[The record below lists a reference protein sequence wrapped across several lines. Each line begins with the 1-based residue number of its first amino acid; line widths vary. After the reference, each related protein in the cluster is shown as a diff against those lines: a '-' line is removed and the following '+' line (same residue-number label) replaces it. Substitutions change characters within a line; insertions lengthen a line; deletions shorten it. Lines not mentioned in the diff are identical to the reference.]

1 MVKASKSK
9 KRRIEEFDFQ
19 PGRVL
24 AGKYEVLSRLGAGW
38 EGEVFK
44 VREINM
50 GIVRAAKFFYPHRN
64 PRDRNAN
71 FYAKKL
77 HKLRVCDILIQYHT
91 HETIRFKGTP
101 VTFLVSDYVEGE
113 QLFELLKRQPGK
125 RFTVFEGLHLLH
137 SLASGIECIHLLGD
151 YHGDIHD
158 ENIIVNRYGLGFDV
172 KLVDLFHWGAAKA
185 SNIHQDVCDLI
196 RVFYDVIGGAKRYAR
211 HPPVVKEICCGLKRT
226 LILQKFRAAGQLRE
240 HLESVEWD

>member
-1 MVKASKSK
+1 MRANKSK
-9 KRRIEEFDFQ
+9 ERRIEAFDFQ

-77 HKLRVCDILIQYHT
+77 HKLRFCDILIQYHT
-91 HETIRFKGTP
+91 HETIQYKRTP
-101 VTFLVSDYVEGE
+101 ITFLVSDYVEGE
-113 QLFELLKRQPGK
+113 LLCELLKRQPGK
-125 RFTVFEGLHLLH
+125 RLTVFEGLHLLH
-137 SLASGIECIHLLGD
+137 RLSSGIECIHLLGD
-151 YHGDIHD
+151 YHGDLHD
-158 ENIIVNRYGLGFDV
+158 ENIIVNRFGLGFEV
-172 KLVDLFHWGAAKA
+172 KLVDLFHWGAPKA

-196 RVFYDVIGGAKRYAR
+196 RVFYDVIGGAKHYAR

-226 LILQKFRAAGQLRE
+226 LILQKFRTAGQLRE
-240 HLESVEWD
+240 HLETLDWD

>member
-19 PGRVL
+19 PGRVF

-77 HKLRVCDILIQYHT
+77 HKLRLCDILIQYHT
-91 HETIRFKGTP
+91 HETIRFRGTP
-101 VTFLVSDYVEGE
+101 ITFLVSDFVEGE
-113 QLFELLKRQPGK
+113 LLFELLEHQPGK
-125 RFTVFEGLHLLH
+125 RLTVFEGLHLLH

-151 YHGDIHD
+151 YHGDLHD
-158 ENIIVNRYGLGFDV
+158 ENIIVSRYGLGFDV
-172 KLVDLFHWGAAKA
+172 KLVDLFHWGAPKA

-196 RVFYDVIGGAKRYAR
+196 RVFYDVIGGAKHYAR
-211 HPPVVKEICCGLKRT
+211 HSRVVKEICCGLKRT
-226 LILQKFRAAGQLRE
+226 IILQKFRTAGQLRE
-240 HLESVEWD
+240 HLESIEWD

>member
-64 PRDRNAN
+64 PRDRNTN

-77 HKLRVCDILIQYHT
+77 HKLRACDILIQYHT
-91 HETIRFKGTP
+91 HETIRFRGTP

-113 QLFELLKRQPGK
+113 LLYELLKRQPGK
-125 RFTVFEGLHLLH
+125 RLTVFEGLHLLH

-151 YHGDIHD
+151 YHGDLHD

-172 KLVDLFHWGAAKA
+172 KLVDLFHWGAPKA

-211 HPPVVKEICCGLKRT
+211 HPRVVKEICCGLKRT
-226 LILQKFRAAGQLRE
+226 LILQKFRTAGQLRE
-240 HLESVEWD
+240 HLETVEWD

>member
-1 MVKASKSK
+1 VVKPSKSGR
-9 KRRIEEFDFQ
+9 RRIEEFDFQ

-77 HKLRVCDILIQYHT
+77 HKLRVCDVLIQYHT

-113 QLFELLKRQPGK
+113 LLCELLKRQQGK
-125 RFTVFEGLHLLH
+125 RLTVFEGLHLLH
-137 SLASGIECIHLLGD
+137 SLVAGIECIHLLGD

-158 ENIIVNRYGLGFDV
+158 ENIIVNRYGLGFEV
-172 KLVDLFHWGAAKA
+172 KLVDLFHWGAPKA

-226 LILQKFRAAGQLRE
+226 LILQKFRTAGQLRE
-240 HLESVEWD
+240 HLETVEWD

>member
-1 MVKASKSK
+1 VVKASKSK
-9 KRRIEEFDFQ
+9 RRRIEEFDFQ

-125 RFTVFEGLHLLH
+125 RLTVFEGLHLLH

-172 KLVDLFHWGAAKA
+172 KLVDLFHWGAPKA
-185 SNIHQDVCDLI
+185 SNIQQDVCDLI

-226 LILQKFRAAGQLRE
+226 LILRKFRTAGQLRE
-240 HLESVEWD
+240 HLETIEWD